1 MAAHL
6 RRHANVIDRE
16 TERAVAAWVRLGD
29 QTSGRP
35 TPDGRTSCARCGS
48 RDFVLDRGKEAL
60 CARCFLESEEPATGQ
75 SKAEATAEASA

>member
-6 RRHANVIDRE
+6 RLHANVIDRE

-29 QTSGRP
+29 QATGRP
-35 TPDGRTSCARCGS
+35 TADGRSSCAHCGS

-60 CARCFLESEEPATGQ
+60 CARCFLESEEPATAQ
-75 SKAEATAEASA
+75 LKAAATADASA